1 MTILDKM
8 NDLIKRI
15 EQANYEYY
23 VLDKPSLEDYEFDRL
38 MNELIALENEYPQYK
53 KPNSPTSRVGGE
65 VLDKFQKVTH
75 EVPMMS
81 LSNAYNEDDLRDFD
95 RKIKEEVID
104 VSYVCEL
111 KIDGLSVSLIYE
123 DGVLV
128 RGATRGNGVVGEDI
142 THNVK
147 TIKSIPLNL
156 QDALSIEVR
165 GEIYMPKASFHKLNE
180 ERQLNEEE
188 LFANPRN
195 AAAGSVRQLDSKIA
209 AQRNLDAFLYTL
221 VGEDDEISQLDS
233 LKHMKNLGFK
243 VNQEFKY
250 CKDID
255 AVIAYIHEYTA
266 KRDLLPYEIDGIV
279 VKVNERHNYDKIGYT
294 AKYPKWAIAYK
305 FPASE
310 VTTKLKNITFQV
322 GRTGNVTPVAELEP
336 VLVAGS
342 LISRATLHNE
352 DYCISK
358 DIYINDY
365 VVVRKAGD
373 VIPEVVRPVTE
384 KRTADCVQF
393 QMIKECPSCHSK
405 LSKIANEA
413 DYYCLN
419 DKCPSRVVNKLI
431 HFASRVAYNID
442 GLGDKLVELLYQQN
456 YIKEIDDIFN
466 LKNYYDE
473 LIKIKGLGEKTIN
486 NLLEAIDNSKKNDLD
501 KLLFGLGIRHV
512 GQKVSKIIAQH
523 FKSLDA
529 IMEASVDDFNN
540 ISDVGAVIAL
550 SIYEYMHDEYNINL
564 INRLKLLG
572 LNMNSYEKV
581 IKKSSLTGLKCVLTG
596 KLMHLT
602 RDEAKDLITSNGG
615 LIVSS
620 VSKKTDLVIAG
631 SDAGS
636 KLDKANELGIKVI
649 SESELLE
656 LIKE

>member
-1 MTILDKM
+1 M
-8 NDLIKRI
+8 
-15 EQANYEYY
+15 E
-23 VLDKPSLEDYEFDRL
+23 
-38 MNELIALENEYPQYK
+38 
-53 KPNSPTSRVGGE
+53 
-65 VLDKFQKVTH
+65 
-75 EVPMMS
+75 
-81 LSNAYNEDDLRDFD
+81 
-95 RKIKEEVID
+95 
-104 VSYVCEL
+104 
-111 KIDGLSVSLIYE
+111 
-123 DGVLV
+123 
-128 RGATRGNGVVGEDI
+128 
-142 THNVK
+142 
-147 TIKSIPLNL
+147 NL
-156 QDALSIEVR
+156 Q
-165 GEIYMPKASFHKLNE
+165 P
-180 ERQLNEEE
+180 
-188 LFANPRN
+188 
-195 AAAGSVRQLDSKIA
+195 
-209 AQRNLDAFLYTL
+209 
-221 VGEDDEISQLDS
+221 
-233 LKHMKNLGFK
+233 
-243 VNQEFKY
+243 
-250 CKDID
+250 
-255 AVIAYIHEYTA
+255 
-266 KRDLLPYEIDGIV
+266 
-279 VKVNERHNYDKIGYT
+279 
-294 AKYPKWAIAYK
+294 
-305 FPASE
+305 
-310 VTTKLKNITFQV
+310 
-322 GRTGNVTPVAELEP
+322 
-336 VLVAGS
+336 
-342 LISRATLHNE
+342 
-352 DYCISK
+352 
-358 DIYINDY
+358 
-365 VVVRKAGD
+365 
-373 VIPEVVRPVTE
+373 
-384 KRTADCVQF
+384 
-393 QMIKECPSCHSK
+393 
-405 LSKIANEA
+405 
-413 DYYCLN
+413 
-419 DKCPSRVVNKLI
+419 VNKLI

-540 ISDVGAVIAL
+540 ISDIGAVIAL